1 MPKKIRVGTD
11 CSGIEAPIE
20 ALKQLNIPYTHV
32 FSSEIDKY
40 CMESIIAN
48 HDPEILF
55 GYDEDYPEGDITKRD
70 IDDVPDI
77 DLYVCGFPCQP
88 FSIAG
93 KRKGSKDKRG
103 NVFWGCY
110 DVITE
115 VQPKYFILENVKGI
129 LTSNKGKDWG
139 VIEDAL
145 EDFRDIGYKVE
156 WKVLNTKDYSIPQN
170 RERLFIVGT
179 KGKRFH
185 WPKSKKMK
193 DINKYVELSNR
204 TVDIPPASRKANLIK
219 LSKDSVF
226 VDLGFINLGER
237 KNTTKFCPTITSS
250 SRIWNFKKE
259 RYASNKELLN
269 LQGFDKLIIDVSTS
283 QFHKQIGNTM
293 SVNVL
298 KELINNLV

>member
-1 MPKKIRVGTD
+1 MPKKLRVGTD

-20 ALKQLNIPYTHV
+20 ALKQLKIPYTHV

-55 GYDEDYPEGDITKRD
+55 GYDEEYPEGDITKRD

-88 FSIAG
+88 FSSAG

-115 VQPKYFILENVKGI
+115 IQPKYFILENVKGI
-129 LTSNKGKDWG
+129 LTSNKGKDWD

-145 EDFRDIGYKVE
+145 EDFRDIGYQVE
-156 WKVLNTKDYSIPQN
+156 WKVLNTKDYGIPQN

-179 KGKRFH
+179 KGKKFS
-185 WPKSKKMK
+185 WPNTMKMK
-193 DINKYVELSNR
+193 ELKYFIDWSNDIQ
-204 TVDIPPASRKANLIK
+204 DK
-219 LSKDSVF
+219 LSHKTESKVSNIQSTLT
-226 VDLGFINLGER
+226 DLSFINWGSV
-237 KNTTKFCPTITSS
+237 TTKFFSPCITSS
-250 SRIWNFKKE
+250 GTLWNVDLHRKCTIE
-259 RYASNKELLN
+259 ELYK
-269 LQGFDKLIIDVSTS
+269 LQGFKNFNVTLSFNRTK
-283 QFHKQIGNTM
+283 KQIGNSM

-298 KELINNLV
+298 KEIIKRLR